1 MDLFLKEACNRN
13 WLCTIA
19 LLAFAFLV
27 ALQALSIKN
36 FVYSSLLFINFPAY
50 LVVIGVLFFLG
61 KSLIKNYN
69 ERTEKRNSIYAL
81 ATVSLVALTI
91 QATYFFN
98 KVLPFQEHV
107 NDSYKI
113 VDREFE
119 KGSKYVKRGYVL
131 TLQINEEKENIW
143 VSKKS
148 YFDSYQS
155 GNYQLS
161 YNKSFFYDYIVK
173 R

>member
-1 MDLFLKEACNRN
+1 MYLFLKEACNKN
-13 WLCTIA
+13 WLCTVA
-19 LLAFAFLV
+19 LIAFAFLV

-36 FVYSSLLFINFPAY
+36 FVYNSLLFINFPTY

-69 ERTEKRNSIYAL
+69 ERTEKTNSIYAL

-91 QATYFFN
+91 QTTYFFN
-98 KVLPFQEHV
+98 KVLPLQEHV

-119 KGSKYVKRGYVL
+119 KRKQIRKKRL
-131 TLQINEEKENIW
+131 CTNTLNKRRKRKHMGF
-143 VSKKS
+143 KKII
-148 YFDSYQS
+148 
-155 GNYQLS
+155 L
-161 YNKSFFYDYIVK
+161 
-173 R
+173 